1 MSDLVSV
8 RGEVLDAVVFTMR
21 QEAGAW
27 RLFPVG
33 EGAVHDS
40 KMLRHRG
47 RVLGGRRDE
56 CLAAAL
62 WLEREYGFI
71 FQRPPELQL

>member
-1 MSDLVSV
+1 MSEVL
-8 RGEVLDAVVFTMR
+8 RGETLDAVVFTMR

-33 EGAVHDS
+33 EGTRNDA

-47 RVLGGRRDE
+47 RILGGRREE

-71 FQRPPELQL
+71 FQRPSELQL